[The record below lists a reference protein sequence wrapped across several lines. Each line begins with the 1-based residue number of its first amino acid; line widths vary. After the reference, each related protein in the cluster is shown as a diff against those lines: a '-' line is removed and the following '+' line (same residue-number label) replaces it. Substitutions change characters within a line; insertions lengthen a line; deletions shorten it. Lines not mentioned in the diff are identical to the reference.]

1 MQYKVVSQ
9 KSSPMFVLDR
19 IFFGVGGVEGMG
31 VCSPQ
36 ILSAGDR
43 TRILYTPDNGSITEI
58 YLQSLCLSL
67 YYFFL
72 GGEKKKT
79 WEVILRKSYYYAL
92 VISAQEE
99 IHLSILK
106 MVICPLGNL
115 RPMLRIHELFL
126 LKNYIAR
133 DDEASLY
140 LDPKRDCKIQ

>member
-9 KSSPMFVLDR
+9 KSSPMFVL
-19 IFFGVGGVEGMG
+19 F
-31 VCSPQ
+31 
-36 ILSAGDR
+36 
-43 TRILYTPDNGSITEI
+43 RILGGAWRAWVFALPRSSVLGIEPGSYIRQTTAP
-58 YLQSLCLSL
+58 SLKFISRAYACLCTT
-67 YYFFL
+67 FFW
-72 GGEKKKT
+72 GGKKKKT